1 MSLNK
6 LLEKHHFE
14 TGDILLFSYG
24 GKNCLD
30 GLIKYFTDS
39 SFTHVGMIIHNPPW
53 RKDLKGYYLLQSN
66 REGLSIDSEDHEKK
80 IGVELTKLE
89 DSLDYDGQIHW
100 RHIKTKRDEHF
111 YKKLTEAHSKV
122 HNRPYDMDLM
132 DWVKA
137 AFKIENGNTQK
148 TTTFWCSALVSFM
161 LVQLNLLDKETGWT
175 RVSPA
180 DLSSTKD
187 TLKFINCNISKDIKI
202 EFNP

>member
-14 TGDILLFSYG
+14 TGDFLLFSYG

-53 RKDLKGYYLLQSN
+53 REDLKGYYLLQSN
-66 REGLSIDSEDHEKK
+66 REGYYIDSEDQEKK
-80 IGVELTKLE
+80 VGVELTKLE
-89 DSLDYDGQIHW
+89 DSLIYDGQIHW
-100 RHIKTKRDEHF
+100 RHIKTKRDEQF
-111 YKKLTEAHSKV
+111 YKNLTEAHSKV
-122 HNRPYDMDLM
+122 HNRSYDMDLM

-137 AFKIENGNTQK
+137 AFKIETGNMQK
-148 TTTFWCSALVSFM
+148 IKTFWCSALVSFM

-175 RVSPA
+175 RLSPA

-202 EFNP
+202 N